1 MDLTDVGAFEAAD
14 DVSDFLSKADLQM
27 HPHDRRLKQQVDNRV
42 SSRLKPRVLRFRD
55 EAKQA
60 KLAAQE
66 KVKGELAQ
74 KCEKEG
80 ISRAA
85 VMRSMMPRA
94 KCKPVKSKDVK
105 SKTVKSKLSKK
116 WLASAAK
123 KTSIG
128 PLQDQIVRVCDEQ
141 STKRAFGV
149 EGKVL
154 QHSVKNGTVLMRVND
169 SAMQLSTMAQY
180 VEPCSKFTPL
190 PKEKSLRKLTND
202 TRMMWLE
209 DLGFG
214 SMLNPEFPQSVDELA
229 GFKPVKLRAE
239 HIRLQFKY
247 IMWTFDI
254 DSERVKMVDPTLV
267 CAWMAVQNWHPDE
280 KLSVCQKEACVKQAR
295 VLERTLCCF
304 NVNQSHV
311 AQLNC
316 HLALFT
322 AFFFILFR
330 GCLHPLRA
338 L

>member
-1 MDLTDVGAFEAAD
+1 VGGKDYKQSHVDLTDVGAFEATD

-66 KVKGELAQ
+66 KVKGDLAQ

-105 SKTVKSKLSKK
+105 SKTVKSKLSKTVKSKLNKK
-116 WLASAAK
+116 WLASAGK
-123 KTSIG
+123 KMSIG

-141 STKRAFGV
+141 SSKRAFGV

-154 QHSVKNGTVLMRVND
+154 QHAVKDGSVLMRVKD
-169 SAMQLSTMAQY
+169 SAMQLSTKAQY

-202 TRMMWLE
+202 TRMIWLE

-229 GFKPVKLRAE
+229 GFKPVRLRAE
-239 HIRLQFKY
+239 HIRLSFKY
-247 IMWTFDI
+247 IMWKFDI

-267 CAWMAVQNWHPDE
+267 CAWMAFQNGLWFNG
-280 KLSVCQKEACVKQAR
+280 QKEACVKQAR

-304 NVNQSHV
+304 N
-311 AQLNC
+311 C
-316 HLALFT
+316 
-322 AFFFILFR
+322 
-330 GCLHPLRA
+330 
-338 L
+338 